1 MLKNII
7 ITITLII
14 LTAFSDKVFSYE
26 IELKSGTI
34 IRTEDFWEEDGKI
47 FYYKHGIV
55 VSIQKSKI
63 KEIIGVDEEPK
74 EISMNNLNERFADDP
89 KVKELDEKI
98 VELDLTIKEWQFE
111 KGQLEWDR
119 KRYENEMT
127 GEQYIQNRNKRA
139 QLDRQIRDSLRKLKQ
154 LTRMRENLITQL
166 EMKENQEFVKKMS
179 E

>member
-89 KVKELDEKI
+89 KVKELDE
-98 VELDLTIKEWQFE
+98 
-111 KGQLEWDR
+111 
-119 KRYENEMT
+119 MT